1 MVALLQ
7 TDIPWS
13 SVTTVE
19 RLNAWSSLVLQALDP
34 TETVEELPGV
44 TELVASSAPY
54 WITVDPNDFHW
65 RLASRSSLRIAPAW
79 TRTGKI
85 WVHVQEITQLPIPA
99 EFKQV

>member
-7 TDIPWS
+7 TDVPWS
-13 SVTTVE
+13 SITTVE
-19 RLNAWSSLVLQALDP
+19 RLNAWSSLVLHAIDP

-44 TELVASSAPY
+44 IELVSSSAPY

-65 RLASRSSLRIAPAW
+65 RLASRTSLRIAPAW

-85 WVHVQEITQLPIPA
+85 WTHVQEISTAAIPT